1 MKFGS
6 TLAQLSVPQYAAY
19 NVNYNEL
26 KAVIKDRTVAN
37 APADPIV
44 IGSSNSQNNKWKQ
57 LEDDLYPLLWH
68 EFDRVSSFVK
78 VKRGEIDRRLTFLER
93 QFQRVYEP
101 GTASDTKRPLGQS
114 RRFQKLVSDVHDVGD
129 EVQNLVRFCGA
140 QRTAFRKILKKYK
153 KWTGS
158 AALEQRCRNGFLAET
173 EALQPDMSGQLGRL
187 AKLSSHITSL
197 TRPPTPT
204 SSWSR
209 AKAKGVNLTS
219 LVPPAKIFKDVLD
232 QSDSPLDL
240 DVALDFTPLGK
251 SAGRAVYWVHTD
263 HLEETT
269 ILLQRYMRQT
279 FPPAPFNQTLFDNLG
294 RFVQEMNATPIAQ
307 LEDGE
312 GITPAKVAM
321 TTRWNDDDA
330 VVSLSDISGGARSPP
345 KSIHIRPKDVPKILK
360 RDVLPSS
367 CEEVQQYLTLHRDV
381 KALASVSSL
390 RSTYCGNN
398 NNTDVGQWATMD
410 RDIIAGTP
418 SMIDSKS
425 SGSDALEFPHAV
437 LEIRWEFSPMPEIV
451 RSLDHGH
458 LVERIRGFSLEEYA
472 IFAVCQPENATVPIW
487 QAMLQKDIR
496 KLSLSSTTGRGKKA
510 ATPRPSTTASSTE
523 GQHSDSVFTPDLRGG
538 SDSTP
543 YTPATSM
550 NDLAET
556 TEAIVVKPRKFPVKS
571 RKHKQPVQPHPEAQR
586 YWNEFDD
593 GSEAEEETYA
603 IYVNP
608 DEDVR
613 FPGAETISKA
623 LSAMQESVGR
633 GRARLLVWLRL
644 SDVKPRKKPS
654 ERDPLLPRSTDRDLD
669 DDNDDSS
676 SSSDE
681 AVPSELNRK
690 ATNKQSNQN
699 LNRSLSLSSSLRT
712 HRRVS
717 QLQKTR
723 EKLLMRGYVGLI
735 ALGFFL
741 LAIARIL
748 RAYGRRKAVVE
759 VAGGIIAC
767 AVLAEACA
775 VLAVTMLMLR
785 KQKTVSVW
793 HKMIVGGCVA
803 GVVIWGVAV
812 LVSVAMSPK
821 R

>member
-6 TLAQLSVPQYAAY
+6 TLTQRSVPQYAPY

-26 KAVIKDRTVAN
+26 KAIIKDRTVAN
-37 APADPIV
+37 APADPIA
-44 IGSSNSQNNKWKQ
+44 IGSSNAQTNKWNK

-68 EFDRVSSFVK
+68 EFDRASSFVK
-78 VKRGEIDRRLTFLER
+78 VKCGEIDRRLTFLER
-93 QFQRVYEP
+93 QFHRLQQP
-101 GTASDTKRPLGQS
+101 GTTSNTKRPLGQS
-114 RRFQKLVSDVHDVGD
+114 RRFQKLVTDAHEVGD
-129 EVQNLVRFCGA
+129 EVQALIRFCGV
-140 QRTAFRKILKKYK
+140 QRTAFRKILKKYR

-158 AALEQRCRNGFLAET
+158 TTLEQRCRNGFLEQSD
-173 EALQPDMSGQLGRL
+173 ALQPDMSGQLGRL
-187 AKLSSHITSL
+187 AKLSSYITTL
-197 TRPPTPT
+197 TQPAATT

-209 AKAKGVNLTS
+209 AKSKGITLPSSV
-219 LVPPAKIFKDVLD
+219 PAKIFKDVLD

-251 SAGRAVYWVHTD
+251 SAGRAVYWVHID

-279 FPPAPFNQTLFDNLG
+279 FSPAPFNQTLFDNLG

-330 VVSLSDISGGARSPP
+330 IVSLSDISGGARSLP
-345 KSIHIRPKDVPKILK
+345 KVFHIRPKDVPKILK
-360 RDVLPSS
+360 RDVLPAS

-381 KALASVSSL
+381 KALASLSSV

-398 NNTDVGQWATMD
+398 NNADVGQWATLD
-410 RDIIAGTP
+410 QDIIAGAP
-418 SMIDSKS
+418 SVIDSKS
-425 SGSDALEFPHAV
+425 SGLDIPEFPHAV
-437 LEIRWEFSPMPEIV
+437 LEIRWEFSPLPEIV
-451 RSLDHGH
+451 RSLDHGQ

-472 IFAVCQPENATVPIW
+472 IFAICKPENATVPIW

-496 KLSLSSTTGRGKKA
+496 KLSLSSTGRGKKA
-510 ATPRPSTTASSTE
+510 STPRPSTNASSTE
-523 GQHSDSVFTPDLRGG
+523 GHSDSIFTPDQTRD
-538 SDSTP
+538 SESTP

-556 TEAIVVKPRKFPVKS
+556 TEVIIAKPRKFPVKY
-571 RKHKQPVQPHPEAQR
+571 RKHKQPSQPDREAPR

-593 GSEAEEETYA
+593 GSEAEEDTYA

-623 LSAMQESVGR
+623 LSAMQESVSHS
-633 GRARLLVWLRL
+633 RARLFSWLRL
-644 SDVKPRKKPS
+644 TDIKPRKRPS

-681 AVPSELNRK
+681 AIQPEMNRK
-690 ATNKQSNQN
+690 ATSKPSNQD
-699 LNRSLSLSSSLRT
+699 LKRSLSLSSSLRT
-712 HRRVS
+712 RRRVT

-723 EKLLMRGYVGLI
+723 EKMLTRSYVGLI

-741 LAIARIL
+741 LGIARIL

-775 VLAVTMLMLR
+775 VVAVTMLMLR